1 MLGYCIF
8 PLVLAAVMAAFVH
21 ILWIRAPVAIG
32 AWAWSVWGEWV
43 SSNHQASRCDE
54 PVFETAAMNFF
65 DGTKIEEQ
73 RVLLAVYPILYVN
86 VANIVFL
93 TF

>member
-1 MLGYCIF
+1 
-8 PLVLAAVMAAFVH
+8 
-21 ILWIRAPVAIG
+21 
-32 AWAWSVWGEWV
+32 
-43 SSNHQASRCDE
+43 
-54 PVFETAAMNFF
+54 MNFF